1 MQPLHYV
8 EDGLL
13 VHETGGPSVWF
24 KLALRRREL
33 LSVEE
38 IRSEIEREAQRV
50 AALTGLNCHL
60 VGVPRGY
67 RVEEWVQRL
76 QDATPDQNEG
86 FEDLLSEMVDRIS
99 RSEIMRREVYL
110 GVYLDHEEERR
121 KAWDVQG
128 LLKSVDRF
136 LSSADPR
143 PSERKLEE
151 WRAMRDFL
159 RPKVDVGGLGGE
171 IASAG
176 DLRWLLG
183 RTYWR
188 GMPHVQYGENRS
200 AWGGELQALFDDVDI
215 ENHHGLLRVIR
226 STADPIHKI
235 PAGEFWAATLAYSR
249 FPDRL
254 PETGGEWLYA
264 YEELDVPVE
273 FSCRF
278 RVLSQGESVAAMSRV
293 VKRTID
299 QVRHIEEIP
308 GTQVPRDLEEKNE
321 HAQELQF
328 RVTQEREALL
338 SAWPRLMVT
347 ALTEEA
353 LRERVERLI
362 AHYHDYLQI
371 ELVRPTGDQ
380 QLLFEECIPGSPFQ
394 LEANYPQD
402 MNVPALAGAGSTAN
416 TSLGDVEGPYI
427 GRTSTGGNP
436 VTFDPHRSARINHP
450 TLIFIGGTLGA
461 GKSNLGYLL
470 ALLDRARGAS
480 VVYVDPK
487 GEADGLM
494 RLCAGMGNGVNCVR
508 LDQVGAGLLDPW
520 RLIKD
525 LGRAQTLASTM
536 LQSMLRDPGREV
548 GNAIIGACGQLAE
561 HTRLSRK
568 ERPNSPHYPALAEV
582 LEILEESYHS
592 EEVRAASAA
601 LRAISRSWLAEACF
615 SMGEAHD
622 FDMYDALTVL
632 QFKGLPL
639 PPAGLAPSAYTDD
652 HRVATAVMH
661 AMTSLAAT
669 VIDVGGKDHPK
680 MIFYDDALPVL
691 QNEVGRALLMGDVLR
706 GRSMNCVPVVISQN
720 ATHLLIDD
728 DAGQAE
734 TLASNL
740 GAAFVFRL
748 PDYREA
754 EAGCR
759 VLRIPPDEW
768 NVHTIQRLGPEAD
781 DSGELPGFSECI
793 FRDAAG
799 AVGRLQVDLLT
810 QEIVEAFSTTP
821 GRRKDFDAMLE
832 WVAGE

>member
-50 AALTGLNCHL
+50 AALTGLDCHL

-67 RVEEWVQRL
+67 RIEEWVQRL
-76 QDATPDQNEG
+76 QDATPNQNKG

-110 GVYLDHEEERR
+110 GVYLKQEEERR
-121 KAWDVQG
+121 KAWDVRG

-143 PSERKLEE
+143 PSDRRLEE

-264 YEELDVPVE
+264 YEELDIPVE

-353 LRERVERLI
+353 LCERVERLI

-394 LEANYPQD
+394 LHANYPQD

-436 VTFDPHRSARINHP
+436 VTFDPHRAARTNRP
-450 TLIFIGGTLGA
+450 TLIFMGGTLGS
-461 GKSNLGYLL
+461 GKSNGAYLL
-470 ALLDRARGAS
+470 IEEERARGAS
-480 VVYVDPK
+480 AVLVDPK
-487 GEADGLM
+487 EEAGGLM
-494 RLCAGMGNGVNCVR
+494 RRCAGMGNGVNCVR
-508 LDQVGAGLLDPW
+508 FDQVRAGMLDPF
-520 RLIKD
+520 RLGIEP
-525 LGRAQTLASTM
+525 GHAQQLASTM
-536 LQSMLRDPGREV
+536 LRSMLPGDQPPEV
-548 GNAIIGACGQLAE
+548 SNAIISACGHVADELAE
-561 HTRLSRK
+561 AIAIREKGGT
-568 ERPNSPHYPALAEV
+568 PTYWPALMEV
-582 LEILEESYHS
+582 LEVLSDGYHS
-592 EEVRAASAA
+592 EQVRAAASA
-601 LRAISRSWLAEACF
+601 LQAISRSSWARACF
-615 SMGEAHD
+615 SLGERPQLNLHN
-622 FDMYDALTVL
+622 ALTVL

-639 PPAGLAPSAYTDD
+639 PPAGLAPSSYTDD
-652 HRVATAVMH
+652 HRVATAIVH
-661 AMTSLAAT
+661 AMAALAGE
-669 VIDVGGKDHPK
+669 VIDVGPKEHPK
-680 MIFYDDALPVL
+680 MIVYDDALPIL
-691 QNEVGRALLMGDVLR
+691 QNEVGRGILERDVLR
-706 GRSMNCVPVVISQN
+706 GRSSNCVPVVISQN
-720 ATHLLIDD
+720 ASHLV
-728 DAGQAE
+728 GE
-734 TLASNL
+734 TLTSNL

-748 PDYREA
+748 PDKHEA

-759 VLRIPPDEW
+759 VLGIPPDEW

-781 DSGELPGFSECI
+781 DMTGELPGFSEAI
-793 FRDAAG
+793 FRDASG
-799 AVGRLQVDLLT
+799 QVGRIQLDLMSQDRT
-810 QEIVEAFSTTP
+810 DDFSTTP
-821 GRRKDFDAMLE
+821 GRAQLADYYAE
-832 WVAGE
+832 AASA